1 MSTGA
6 AEVAP
11 CASKSVSSWDDMS
24 NDQPYGPYDNSAPSD
39 FSAVQEAF
47 EKTCPVV
54 AYILTLKCLPPT

>member
-24 NDQPYGPYDNSAPSD
+24 NDQQYGPYDNSAPND
-39 FSAVQEAF
+39 FTAVQEA
-47 EKTCPVV
+47 
-54 AYILTLKCLPPT
+54 LLPCCGIYPHP